1 MFGILFLFL
10 HIGNFIYLFHFFL
23 IPPDEL
29 YHLFLSTSFFYF
41 SILRFNVILPYLV
54 SHSYL
59 YIMLV
64 FFYLIIQPL
73 FNVGQSKF
81 KWKNYG
87 QNHKEV
93 HTWEQTTL
101 HVAPATH
108 RLWRPCEDCGARH
121 KSLVAPSTSIKSGV
135 SQYITVHMYYVA
147 LMSHD
152 PFSIPCPLHV
162 GHSIK
167 TLQPLSHPLTTALK
181 TINKI
186 YFIHQFPTT
195 TISI

>member
-1 MFGILFLFL
+1 MNFIIVITHWEFIYFISFYSSRRIISYFPVYLILF
-10 HIGNFIYLFHFFL
+10 
-23 IPPDEL
+23 
-29 YHLFLSTSFFYF
+29 F

-64 FFYLIIQPL
+64 FFYLILQPP
-73 FNVGQSKF
+73 FNVDQSKF
-81 KWKNYG
+81 KWKYYG

-121 KSLVAPSTSIKSGV
+121 KSLVAPSTHIKGGTSH
-135 SQYITVHMYYVA
+135 YTNMHMHDVILMIA
-147 LMSHD
+147 LIALSLA
-152 PFSIPCPLHV
+152 CW
-162 GHSIK
+162 
-167 TLQPLSHPLTTALK
+167 TL
-181 TINKI
+181 
-186 YFIHQFPTT
+186 Y
-195 TISI
+195 